1 MFGSVVLDVAAG
13 LVFIYLVLSLVC
25 SALRESIEARLK
37 TRAVHLQQGITEML
51 RHGDVDT
58 LASRLYQHP
67 LVFSLYKGDYVAP
80 KQTDF
85 TGMRWVL
92 PTIVSWFRTSPSAAL
107 PSYIPTRNFAIALLD
122 LAAAG
127 DAAHEGAGQPMTI
140 ERIRAGVKALGN
152 PSVERV
158 IGTALDTARGDVDM
172 AILNVQNW
180 FDSAMDRVSGW
191 YKRESQHILFW
202 LGLLLVV
209 VLNVDTI
216 AIVRHLATSET
227 ARAALVQV
235 AQEEVARGVPPGRA
249 PTVDAPATAAS
260 IQSSDDKV
268 RALSDR
274 LLSLNVPIGWD
285 TARPGGSVAQW
296 ATSIAGWLLTA
307 FAVSFGAPFWFD
319 LLNKIMVIRSTVKP
333 HEKSPEESSED
344 RQSPTDTL
352 LRTLL
357 KERQAA
363 APAHP
368 TAAAADD
375 GPPTQGGSAPGTT
388 PSSPT

>member
-1 MFGSVVLDVAAG
+1 
-13 LVFIYLVLSLVC
+13 
-25 SALRESIEARLK
+25 
-37 TRAVHLQQGITEML
+37 
-51 RHGDVDT
+51 
-58 LASRLYQHP
+58 
-67 LVFSLYKGDYVAP
+67 
-80 KQTDF
+80 
-85 TGMRWVL
+85 
-92 PTIVSWFRTSPSAAL
+92 
-107 PSYIPTRNFAIALLD
+107 
-122 LAAAG
+122 
-127 DAAHEGAGQPMTI
+127 
-140 ERIRAGVKALGN
+140 
-152 PSVERV
+152 
-158 IGTALDTARGDVDM
+158 M

-202 LGLLLVV
+202 LGLVLVV
-209 VLNVDTI
+209 ALNVDTI

-227 ARAALVQV
+227 ARAALVRE
-235 AQEEVARGVPPGRA
+235 AQEEVARDATPVRA
-249 PTVDAPATAAS
+249 PTADAPATAAS
-260 IQSSDDKV
+260 VHAADDKV

-285 TARPGGSVAQW
+285 TAHPGGSAVQW

-307 FAVSFGAPFWFD
+307 FAISFGAPFWFD

-363 APAHP
+363 APAP
-368 TAAAADD
+368 QPAATASADAPATD
-375 GPPTQGGSAPGTT
+375 GFKAT
-388 PSSPT
+388 